1 MPKKNSKHKE
11 PKDNEPAK
19 NEEPILSDPLEQ
31 FLEQLSGLLETVKYS
46 KKLPMREVPK
56 EIMDKLALLEQ
67 QADFLAKINESMFA
81 DAGIKK
87 EQLDQDPS
95 KNTDI
100 PAHMRTLLKRS
111 QQLRQEVAI
120 LEGETAAEAIIAK
133 RYEQLKAKQE
143 KPGNKRKSK
152 FRRMGGTD
160 WKPL

>member
-1 MPKKNSKHKE
+1 MAKKNSKEKK
-11 PKDNEPAK
+11 PKD
-19 NEEPILSDPLEQ
+19 EEPTKDEEPMLSDPLEQ

-46 KKLPMREVPK
+46 KKLPMKEVPK
-56 EIMDKLALLEQ
+56 EVMEKLALLEK

-87 EQLDQDPS
+87 EQLEQDPA

-133 RYEQLKAKQE
+133 RYEQQKAKQE
-143 KPGNKRKSK
+143 KPGNKRKNK
-152 FRRMGGTD
+152 FRRMGGGD

>member
-1 MPKKNSKHKE
+1 MAKKNSKQNE
-11 PKDNEPAK
+11 PKAEEPAK
-19 NEEPILSDPLEQ
+19 NEEANLSDPLEQ

-46 KKLPMREVPK
+46 KKLPMKEVPK
-56 EIMDKLALLEQ
+56 EIMEKLAFLEK
-67 QADFLAKINESMFA
+67 QADFLAKINETMFT

-87 EQLDQDPS
+87 EQLEQDPS

-111 QQLRQEVAI
+111 QQLRQEVAV
-120 LEGETAAEAIIAK
+120 LEGEAAAEAIIAK
-133 RYEQLKAKQE
+133 RYEQQKAKQE

-152 FRRMGGTD
+152 FRRMGGSD